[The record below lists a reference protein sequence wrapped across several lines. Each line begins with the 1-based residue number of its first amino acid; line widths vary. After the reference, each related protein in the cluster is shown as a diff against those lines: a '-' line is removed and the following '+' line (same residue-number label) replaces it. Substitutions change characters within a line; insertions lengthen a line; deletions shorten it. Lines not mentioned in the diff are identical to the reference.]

1 MSWRDRPLIGFDT
14 ETDSP
19 NPDEAQIV
27 TACVGLATS
36 QGWSARGWMLRPAR
50 PIAEEAIAIHGITTE
65 HAAEHGQDRA
75 EALIQIRDD
84 LYHGWD
90 MGCPVVIYNAPYD
103 CTVLDRELRRHNL
116 GGLDIR
122 GPVLDPLVIDKA
134 LDRYRKGSRK
144 LIDTCTYYGVALSAD
159 DAHGAEAD
167 ARAAARLA
175 WRLAGKPWR
184 GTTGRGQFMA
194 MCGTPLRELHAWQA
208 EQYRQQRESFA
219 AYLASRDEQ
228 LDDPS
233 TDWPLRPVPN
243 PATTTASRRG
253 AA

>member
-1 MSWRDRPLIGFDT
+1 MAGFDL
-14 ETDSP
+14 ETTGVDV
-19 NPDEAQIV
+19 ETARIV
-27 TACVGLATS
+27 TACVGLATK
-36 QGWSARGWMLRPAR
+36 QGWSARNWLLRQDEPIPA
-50 PIAEEAIAIHGITTE
+50 EATEIHGITTE
-65 HAAEHGQDRA
+65 YANQCGTDPASSLPE
-75 EALIQIRDD
+75 IRDD
-84 LYHGWD
+84 LYKAWQLG
-90 MGCPVVIYNAPYD
+90 MPVVAYNAVFD
-103 CTVLDRELRRHNL
+103 LTILDRELRRHNL